1 MMVKSTEP
9 RPVRRRSRKPGEAP
23 RALMMI
29 VENGDIEDDCNDA
42 NLATKRHGVTKDEAT
57 APP

>member
-1 MMVKSTEP
+1 MVKSTEP

-29 VENGDIEDDCNDA
+29 VKMVTLEMT
-42 NLATKRHGVTKDEAT
+42 ATMPTLRLKDT
-57 APP
+57 G